1 MWQLAGHSRAT
12 TLLQQSLTNGQL
24 SHAYLFV
31 GPAHVGKFTLARNLA
46 QALNCTSTEP
56 PCQECTPCRRI
67 AASKHS
73 DIHIVDLISVEK
85 KEIGVGQIA
94 EMQNAAHL
102 PPFEGKYKVFIFDRA
117 EMLSHEAA
125 NSLLKTLE
133 EPPPNIL
140 IILLTAKETA
150 LLPTIAS
157 RCQRVELRPLP
168 LGLVI
173 DVLVKDYHVA
183 QDKADLLA
191 RLSGGC
197 LGWALQAV
205 RDENLLLDRG
215 QRLED
220 FSRLC
225 AAGTRDRLAYA
236 ADLAALFGKGRD
248 RMSDVLSAWLQWWRD
263 LLLIKC
269 DNRRWIVNVDQEAL
283 LSTQAERLTAE
294 SIAAF
299 TRDIRAAGE
308 QLEMNANPRLALEV
322 LMLRMP

>member
-12 TLLQQSLTNGQL
+12 TLLRQSLRNGQL

-46 QALNCTSTEP
+46 QAVNCDSENR
-56 PCQECTPCRRI
+56 PCQECTSCRRI

-85 KEIGVGQIA
+85 KEIGIRQIA
-94 EMQNAAHL
+94 EMQTAAHL
-102 PPFEGKYKVFIFDRA
+102 PPFEGKYKVFIFDRS
-117 EMLSHEAA
+117 ELLSNEAA

-140 IILLTAKETA
+140 IILLTAKESA

-157 RCQRVELRPLP
+157 RCQRVEIRPLP

-197 LGWALQAV
+197 LGWALQAL
-205 RDENLLLDRG
+205 RDENLLSDRE
-215 QRLED
+215 QRLAD
-220 FSRLC
+220 FTRLC

-236 ADLAALFGKGRD
+236 ADLAALFSKGRD
-248 RMSDVLSAWLQWWRD
+248 KVTDVLSAWLQWWRD

-269 DNRRWIVNVDQEAL
+269 ANSQWIVNVDQEAL
-283 LSTQAERLTAE
+283 LSTQAETLTAG
-294 SIAAF
+294 SIASF
-299 TRDIRAAGE
+299 MRDIRATGE
-308 QLEMNANPRLALEV
+308 QLDQNANPRLALEV

>member
-12 TLLQQSLTNGQL
+12 TLLQQSLRNGQL
-24 SHAYLFV
+24 SHAYLLV

-46 QALNCTSTEP
+46 QAVNCESESR
-56 PCQECTPCRRI
+56 PCQECTSCRRI
-67 AASKHS
+67 ATSKHS
-73 DIHIVDLISVEK
+73 DIHIVDLVSVEK
-85 KEIGVGQIA
+85 KEIGIRQIA
-94 EMQNAAHL
+94 EMQTAAHL
-102 PPFEGKYKVFIFDRA
+102 PPFEGKCKVFIFDRA
-117 EMLSHEAA
+117 EMLSNEAA

-140 IILLTAKETA
+140 IILLTARESA

-168 LGLVI
+168 LGLVT
-173 DVLVKDYHVA
+173 DVLVKDYQVP
-183 QDKADLLA
+183 QERADFLA

-197 LGWALQAV
+197 LGWALQAL
-205 RDENLLLDRG
+205 RDETLLSSRE

-248 RMSDVLSAWLQWWRD
+248 RMNDVLSAWLQWWRD

-269 DNRRWIVNVDQEAL
+269 DNSQWIVNVDQEAL
-283 LSTQAERLTAE
+283 LSTRAGKLTAG

-299 TRDIRAAGE
+299 MRDIRAAGE

>member
-85 KEIGVGQIA
+85 KEIGVRQIA

-133 EPPPNIL
+133 EPPPNIM
-140 IILLTAKETA
+140 IILLTAKESS

-197 LGWALQAV
+197 LGWALQALW
-205 RDENLLLDRG
+205 DEALLSNRE

-299 TRDIRAAGE
+299 MRDIRAAGE

>member
-1 MWQLAGHSRAT
+1 MWQLAGHSRGT
-12 TLLQQSLTNGQL
+12 TLLQQSLRNGQL

-46 QALNCTSTEP
+46 QAVNCTSAEP
-56 PCQECTPCRRI
+56 PCQECTSCRRI
-67 AASKHS
+67 DTSRHS

-85 KEIGVGQIA
+85 KEIGIRQIA

-102 PPFEGKYKVFIFDRA
+102 PPFEGKCKVFIFDRA

-140 IILLTAKETA
+140 IILLTAKENA

-168 LGLVI
+168 LGLVT
-173 DVLVKDYHVA
+173 DVLAKEYHVA

-191 RLSGGC
+191 RLSSGC
-197 LGWALQAV
+197 LGWALQALQDQNV
-205 RDENLLLDRG
+205 LPDRD
-215 QRLED
+215 QRLAD
-220 FSRLC
+220 FNALC
-225 AAGTRDRLAYA
+225 AATTRDRLAYA
-236 ADLAALFGKGRD
+236 ADLAALFAKGRD
-248 RMSDVLSAWLQWWRD
+248 RMTDVLSAWLQWWRD

-269 DNRRWIVNVDQEAL
+269 DNAQWIVNIDQEAL
-283 LSTQAERLTAE
+283 LSTQAHRLTAE
-294 SIAAF
+294 SIASYM
-299 TRDIRAAGE
+299 RDIRAAGE
-308 QLEMNANPRLALEV
+308 QLELNANPRLALEV